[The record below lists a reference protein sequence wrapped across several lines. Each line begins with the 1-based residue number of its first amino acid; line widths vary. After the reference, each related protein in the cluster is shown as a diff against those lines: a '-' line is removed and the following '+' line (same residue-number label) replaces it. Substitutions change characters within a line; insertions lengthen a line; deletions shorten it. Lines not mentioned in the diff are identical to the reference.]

1 MRKKKRGNKLS
12 DEQVLEIFKS
22 LWPYPVLAAMYKVSV
37 PLICQIK
44 TGGRWNSVTGL
55 PYRNRGKVS

>member
-1 MRKKKRGNKLS
+1 MRKKGNKLS

-37 PLICQIK
+37 PLVCQIK
-44 TGGRWNSVTGL
+44 TGVRWNRVTGL
-55 PYRNRGKVS
+55 PYRDRRKVS